1 MYARVRARTALKDA
15 GWRARLAPFR
25 PTAARIGALLRWF
38 LQGFDGETEK
48 EKARHGG
55 AYGLEGW
62 QKGRFSGVVRLTA
75 ILCGE
80 KNAGKGEH
88 MYTRPLFTRRPVAN
102 YREIIKSRLKHWRK
116 LANLSQ
122 TQAAKL
128 AGVARSTWQAWED
141 PARGA
146 LPDLAALA
154 AVADACRI
162 EPGAALE
169 WLVTEHRAQETAP
182 AAAPMIG
189 GGGLKIE
196 ANGF

>member
-1 MYARVRARTALKDA
+1 MAKGAVFRGRAPDRDFVRR
-15 GWRARLAPFR
+15 F
-25 PTAARIGALLRWF
+25 F
-38 LQGFDGETEK
+38 QGGVSKLYTE
-48 EKARHGG
+48 
-55 AYGLEGW
+55 
-62 QKGRFSGVVRLTA
+62 
-75 ILCGE
+75 
-80 KNAGKGEH
+80 
-88 MYTRPLFTRRPVAN
+88 RPLFSRRGVAE
-102 YREIIKSRLKHWRK
+102 YRQTIKGRLKHWRK

-122 TQAAKL
+122 AQAARL

-141 PARGA
+141 PARDA

-154 AVADACRI
+154 AVADGCRI

-182 AAAPMIG
+182 AAAPVI